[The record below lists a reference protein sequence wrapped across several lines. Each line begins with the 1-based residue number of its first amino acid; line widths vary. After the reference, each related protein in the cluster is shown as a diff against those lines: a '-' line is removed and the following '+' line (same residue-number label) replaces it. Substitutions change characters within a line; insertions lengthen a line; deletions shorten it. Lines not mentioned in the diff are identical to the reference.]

1 MFVDRAKITIR
12 SGKGGNGCVSFRR
25 EPYVPE
31 GGPDGGNGGKGGD
44 VVFVVDHNMKTLMD
58 FKYKRKY
65 EAEEGQNGMKKKCFG
80 KDGEDL
86 IIKVPPGTLV
96 IDNETE
102 RVMKDLT
109 NPDDIL
115 VAAKGGRGG
124 RGNDKFKTA
133 TRQAPNFGEAGGF
146 AKERSITLELKLIAD
161 VGLVGFP
168 NVGKST
174 LLSMSTKAQPKIANY
189 HFTTIAPNLGV
200 VQRYDDSFVM
210 ADIAGIIE
218 GAHQGAGIGHE
229 FLKHIERTKL
239 LIHIVDIAGSEGRD
253 PIEDFEKI
261 NKELS
266 LYSDKLGQKPQ
277 IVAANKMDLLA
288 EDSDEYIR
296 FKKHVEGK
304 GLLCFPMSAPLG
316 EGVKELITA
325 VVEELK
331 RIDANKA
338 PDEEILEFDVEKED
352 LDPDY
357 KNVYGEK
364 EDDIYIL
371 RGTQL
376 KKIFDS
382 TNFSDAGSLR
392 YLYQY
397 IAKRGGIDVLKSLG
411 LEEGDTIRIEDFEF
425 EFIDEE

>member
-1 MFVDRAKITIR
+1 
-12 SGKGGNGCVSFRR
+12 
-25 EPYVPE
+25 
-31 GGPDGGNGGKGGD
+31 
-44 VVFVVDHNMKTLMD
+44 MKTLMD

-65 EAEEGQNGMKKKCFG
+65 EAEDGQNGMKKKCFG

-86 IIKVPPGTLV
+86 IIRVPPGTLI
-96 IDNETE
+96 IDNETG

-109 NPDDIL
+109 NPEDTLI
-115 VAAKGGRGG
+115 AAKGGRGG

-133 TRQAPNFGEAGGF
+133 TRQAPNFGEAGGTS
-146 AKERSITLELKLIAD
+146 KERSITLELKLIAD

-261 NKELS
+261 NNELA
-266 LYSDKLGQKPQ
+266 LYSHQLTLKPQ
-277 IVAANKMDLLA
+277 IVAANKMDLLP
-288 EDSDEYIR
+288 EDSPEYTR
-296 FKKHVEGK
+296 FKNYVEGK

-325 VVEELK
+325 VVEALK
-331 RIDANKA
+331 EIEAQ
-338 PDEEILEFDVEKED
+338 EEPPAEITEFDVDIED
-352 LDPDY
+352 IDPDY
-357 KNVYGEK
+357 RNIYAEK
-364 EDDIYIL
+364 EGETYIL
-371 RGTQL
+371 KGSQL

-382 TNFSDAGSLR
+382 TNFSDIGSLR

-397 IAKRGGIDVLKSLG
+397 VAKRGGIDDLKALG

-425 EFIDEE
+425 EYIDEE

>member
-86 IIKVPPGTLV
+86 IIKVPPGTLI
-96 IDNETE
+96 IDNETG

-109 NPDDIL
+109 NPEDKL
-115 VAAKGGRGG
+115 LAAKGGRGG

-253 PIEDFEKI
+253 PIEDFDKI

-266 LYSDKLGQKPQ
+266 LYSEKLGQKPQ
-277 IVAANKMDLLA
+277 IVAANKMDLLE

-296 FKKHVEGK
+296 FKNYVEGK

-331 RIDANKA
+331 RIDANKE
-338 PDEEILEFDVEKED
+338 PDEEIVEFNLEKED
-352 LDPDY
+352 FDPDY
-357 KNVYGEK
+357 KNVYAEK

-371 RGTQL
+371 RGSQL

-397 IAKRGGIDVLKSLG
+397 IAKRGGIADLKALG

>member
-12 SGKGGNGCVSFRR
+12 SGKGGNGAVSFRR
-25 EPYVPE
+25 EPFVPE
-31 GGPDGGNGGKGGD
+31 GGPDGGNGGKGGN

-58 FKYKRKY
+58 FKYRRKY
-65 EAEEGQNGMKKKCFG
+65 DAEDGQNGMKKKCFG
-80 KDGEDL
+80 KDGADL
-86 IIKVPPGTLV
+86 IIKVPPGT
-96 IDNETE
+96 IIFDTETQ
-102 RVMKDLT
+102 RVMKDLKD
-109 NPDDIL
+109 PEDQLI
-115 VAAKGGRGG
+115 AAKGGKGG
-124 RGNDKFKTA
+124 KGNDKFKTS
-133 TRQAPNFGEAGGF
+133 TRQAPNFAEAGGF
-146 AKERSITLELKLIAD
+146 AKERVVLLELKLIAD

-239 LIHIVDIAGSEGRD
+239 LIHVVDVAGSEGRD
-253 PIEDFEKI
+253 PVEDFEKI
-261 NKELS
+261 NNELS
-266 LYSDKLGQKPQ
+266 LYNEKLGKKPQ
-277 IVAANKMDLLA
+277 IVAANKMDLLGDD
-288 EDSDEYIR
+288 DSEYLR
-296 FKKHVEGK
+296 FKKHVEDK
-304 GLLCFPMSAPLG
+304 GLLCFPLSAPLG

-331 RIDANKA
+331 TI
-338 PDEEILEFDVEKED
+338 EEALELIEEPIEFDVEKED
-352 LDPDY
+352 FDPDY
-357 KNVYGEK
+357 RNIYAEK
-364 EDDIYIL
+364 QGDTFVL
-371 RGTQL
+371 QGKQL

-397 IAKRGGIDVLKSLG
+397 VAKRGAIDDLKALG
-411 LEEGDTIRIEDFEF
+411 LVEGDTIRIEEFEF
-425 EFIDEE
+425 EFIDE

>member
-1 MFVDRAKITIR
+1 
-12 SGKGGNGCVSFRR
+12 
-25 EPYVPE
+25 
-31 GGPDGGNGGKGGD
+31 
-44 VVFVVDHNMKTLMD
+44 MKTLMD
-58 FKYKRKY
+58 FKYRRKY
-65 EAEEGQNGMKKKCFG
+65 EAEDGQNGMKKKCFG

-86 IIKVPPGTLV
+86 IIRVPPGTLI
-96 IDNETE
+96 IDNETG
-102 RVMKDLT
+102 RVMKDLKD
-109 NPDDIL
+109 PEDIL
-115 VAAKGGRGG
+115 IAAKGGRGG

-133 TRQAPNFGEAGGF
+133 TRQAPNFGEAGGP

-261 NKELS
+261 NNELS
-266 LYSDKLGQKPQ
+266 LYSHQLALKPQ
-277 IVAANKMDLLA
+277 IVAANKMDLLP
-288 EDSDEYIR
+288 EDSPEYTR
-296 FKKHVEGK
+296 FKNHVEGK

-325 VVEELK
+325 VVEALK
-331 RIDANKA
+331 EIEAQA
-338 PDEEILEFDVEKED
+338 EPEDEIIEFDVDLED
-352 LDPDY
+352 IDPDY
-357 KNVYGEK
+357 KKIYAAKDG
-364 EDDIYIL
+364 DTYIL
-371 RGTQL
+371 KGSQL

-382 TNFSDAGSLR
+382 TNFSDIGSLR

-397 IAKRGGIDVLKSLG
+397 VAKRGGIDDLKALG

-425 EFIDEE
+425 EYIDEE